1 MDLAVYRHS
10 YEEIID
16 FNHAVKLYDDDG
28 LLEQLGYTYDFV
40 SPSSLELSGLYVSDG
55 RLAPDGPAYQALLLN
70 AQQFLPYSTAL
81 KLLEFTKAGLPV
93 LFIGTLPGQSAFHL
107 EKDIYP
113 IIEEMLRLP
122 LVKQVDSVRSV
133 PSVLLELG
141 ILPNARYHSPSKMLN
156 VHRQT
161 QQADFYY
168 FYNYGDADTY
178 PLAREMA
185 AVKTDVT
192 LHGSGVPFLL
202 NAWDG
207 RITPIAAYE
216 STDTTVTLRLRL
228 DKNDSCIIALIREPG
243 YLDTAFPGLH
253 TVLPELWAEY
263 TDGQQILLKSL
274 TGARIDVPFSDKKVV
289 SAGFTAIPASIP
301 LKGWELTLEKWSES
315 PVPNESIKSIQT
327 FFSLDNG
334 WEDGIGYL
342 LNLGDVCD
350 SFSIVVNQQEIT
362 VNQSSSLIDIGSYL
376 HSGENTLC
384 ITVASTLLN
393 ALLAYSNCIRSLSAA
408 GRKKSEYL
416 TLMAY
421 LMTLPWFPMP
431 GVYRKTDS
439 SKRTPPGA
447 SSGKSCRINPSA
459 FSSISKAF
467 YYCG

>member
-40 SPSSLELSGLYVSDG
+40 SSSSLELSGLYVSDG

-122 LVKQVDSVRSV
+122 LVKQVDSVRNV

-327 FFSLDNG
+327 FFSLEHLVPWKELPGQEFTSGIGTYRISFSLDNG

-393 ALLAYSNCIRSLSAA
+393 ALLAYSNCHPLSFSRWQKEIRVPDAYGILNDV
-408 GRKKSEYL
+408 
-416 TLMAY
+416 TLVPYA
-421 LMTLPWFPMP
+421 W
-431 GVYRKTDS
+431 
-439 SKRTPPGA
+439 
-447 SSGKSCRINPSA
+447 
-459 FSSISKAF
+459 SIPEN
-467 YYCG
+467 